1 MLSTS
6 CSVPRFK
13 FRMYKILILLTT
25 FSTQSANG
33 STTWAHERGKS
44 DYSGQCGT
52 KVKHKTDQK
61 KVKHKRIRIPRL
73 ACSKDPQY
81 PTQTK
86 AKPNN
91 L

>member
-1 MLSTS
+1 M
-6 CSVPRFK
+6 VARHGH
-13 FRMYKILILLTT
+13 MNAVNLIIAVNVVQKL
-25 FSTQSANG
+25 NI
-33 STTWAHERGKS
+33 KPI
-44 DYSGQCGT
+44 
-52 KVKHKTDQK
+52 KK